1 MGQRY
6 GAHHRSGR
14 IHVNGGARIN
24 AYFRALMHHEMTH
37 AVLAHRR
44 RNKNI
49 PTWLNEGIAEW
60 FDYKARDEHGLS
72 STNKMLLRN
81 AFNQSKRP
89 QLTWKGWL
97 PRNDYILSY
106 AAVLFIEDKF
116 GRDTLWALARDLS
129 NGEPLQAAFKSHL
142 GVDREDLLKGVRRW
156 IGNLR
161 N

>member
-60 FDYKARDEHGLS
+60 FDYKAQGDTDLS
-72 STNKMLLRN
+72 SSNKMQLKNTERLR
-81 AFNQSKRP
+81 KLP
-89 QLTWKGWL
+89 Q
-97 PRNDYILSY
+97 YLS
-106 AAVLFIEDKF
+106 
-116 GRDTLWALARDLS
+116 R
-129 NGEPLQAAFKSHL
+129 
-142 GVDREDLLKGVRRW
+142 
-156 IGNLR
+156 
-161 N
+161 